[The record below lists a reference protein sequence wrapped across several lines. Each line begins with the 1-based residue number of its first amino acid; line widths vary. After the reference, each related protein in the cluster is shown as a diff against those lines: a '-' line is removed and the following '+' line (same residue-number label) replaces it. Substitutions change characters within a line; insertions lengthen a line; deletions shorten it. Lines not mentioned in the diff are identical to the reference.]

1 MGGTREPA
9 WRGPQA
15 EPSRRG
21 EAPLCSRP
29 LRPLPRQTD
38 GRPGCPGPE
47 RATGTR
53 GGDPPAQTQDR
64 VRSAGASGNGS
75 GMPPAPLRSGHG
87 HPRRK
92 TKKTAP
98 AHAGTVTD
106 TASSL
111 LQNPA
116 GRARRPQAARPG
128 AAPAA
133 GPRPPTPHPT
143 GHSPSAGP
151 SPRGPG
157 RSHRKAEAV
166 GPRPPQPPS
175 RTVRPPIGSATAS
188 RHHPPAWSAMA
199 RSRSPPPAAPLP
211 VRRSPPT
218 HPETPTSVPDHLSH
232 TPRPLTGSP
241 RNLDATRFPGDPPP
255 VSMNPPHP
263 PPSPPPEGGRGSVG
277 ADTTE
282 SPERVG
288 RRGRRGCFAWTTECR
303 DCDGPAR
310 PRTVTIVLA
319 ENALRSVGIARG
331 LLPWGHCGGS
341 VVVRPL
347 CWDYCRGGIVIDP
360 LCCRYCGGRT
370 RIRCDPASFPIP

>member
-1 MGGTREPA
+1 MGGTRQPA

-29 LRPLPRQTD
+29 IRPLPRQTD

-53 GGDPPAQTQDR
+53 GGDQPAQTKDS
-64 VRSAGASGNGS
+64 VRSAGEPRATGAGCRPPAQDPKQPGSAAAAGCRRRRARSGS
-75 GMPPAPLRSGHG
+75 GP
-87 HPRRK
+87 PRRK

-175 RTVRPPIGSATAS
+175 RTVRPPPIGSATAY
-188 RHHPPAWSAMA
+188 RQHAPA
-199 RSRSPPPAAPLP
+199 RSAIARSSSPPPAAPLP
-211 VRRSPPT
+211 VRRSPP
-218 HPETPTSVPDHLSH
+218 H
-232 TPRPLTGSP
+232 TPGNTDPCTGPSLPHTPAPHRLPSEP
-241 RNLDATRFPGDPPP
+241 RLHP
-255 VSMNPPHP
+255 V
-263 PPSPPPEGGRGSVG
+263 
-277 ADTTE
+277 
-282 SPERVG
+282 
-288 RRGRRGCFAWTTECR
+288 
-303 DCDGPAR
+303 
-310 PRTVTIVLA
+310 
-319 ENALRSVGIARG
+319 
-331 LLPWGHCGGS
+331 PWGS
-341 VVVRPL
+341 S
-347 CWDYCRGGIVIDP
+347 
-360 LCCRYCGGRT
+360 
-370 RIRCDPASFPIP
+370 IRSR